1 MLYICY
7 MGVPVVYMIIAGL
20 LQGCDIIEKKV
31 LQRFYRGVTEVLQRC
46 YRGFTDVL
54 QGC

>member
-20 LQGCDIIEKKV
+20 LQGCDIIEKKGGTKI
-31 LQRFYRGVTEVLQRC
+31 LQR
-46 YRGFTDVL
+46 
-54 QGC
+54 